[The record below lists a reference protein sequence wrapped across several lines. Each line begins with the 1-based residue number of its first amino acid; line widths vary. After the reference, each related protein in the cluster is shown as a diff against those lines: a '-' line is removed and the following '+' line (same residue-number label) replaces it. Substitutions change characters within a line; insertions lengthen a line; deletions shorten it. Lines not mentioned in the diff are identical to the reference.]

1 MKGAGGGGDHPSDKS
16 ASLFSQNIYFF
27 KCSEMKDYAQY
38 LVKFFGELSVK
49 NASFFYVLPQPLS
62 LALYLVKA
70 SNVIKVT
77 N

>member
-1 MKGAGGGGDHPSDKS
+1 
-16 ASLFSQNIYFF
+16 
-27 KCSEMKDYAQY
+27 MKDYAQY

-62 LALYLVKA
+62 LTLYLVKA